1 VRSCPQANG
10 SPDGPRASVQ
20 GSAREGQ
27 RGRRHAIAARIFVGN
42 LNYQT
47 TRDELA
53 ALLAPAGQIVAMSLP
68 TDRET
73 GRPRG
78 FAFVEFMSEAEASEA
93 IRLFNARELGGRK
106 LTINMADDRRRAEGP
121 RPPRVFEG
129 PPPDS
134 VGGGYPFGGGLRGA
148 PHGKPFKAKGSRRG
162 LRARKRSL

>member
-1 VRSCPQANG
+1 
-10 SPDGPRASVQ
+10 
-20 GSAREGQ
+20 
-27 RGRRHAIAARIFVGN
+27 
-42 LNYQT
+42 
-47 TRDELA
+47 
-53 ALLAPAGQIVAMSLP
+53 MSLP

-129 PPPDS
+129 PPAES
-134 VGGGYPFGGGLRGA
+134 GGGYPFGGGGGLRGA
-148 PHGKPFKAKGSRRG
+148 PHGRPFKTKGSRRG
-162 LRARKRSL
+162 LRGRKRSL